1 MIFLEHPIQKQ
12 QTTHSSQVHRDHLP
26 GTTTCWAIRWA
37 VVNIKNWYHIK
48 HLFWSQC
55 YEIRINLQYKSIK
68 KYSNM
73 WQLNNML
80 LNNQWITKKIKD
92 KIKSYL
98 GTNEN
103 ESTMVQNLWDQLQA
117 VLRGKFIEI
126 LTQKIR

>member
-1 MIFLEHPIQKQ
+1 
-12 QTTHSSQVHRDHLP
+12 
-26 GTTTCWAIRWA
+26 
-37 VVNIKNWYHIK
+37 
-48 HLFWSQC
+48 
-55 YEIRINLQYKSIK
+55 
-68 KYSNM
+68 
-73 WQLNNML
+73 ML

-126 LTQKIR
+126 LPQKKKKRK